1 MLYKSK
7 AEDFIVEEIPLYPF
21 DGKGEHLILKI
32 KKKNLTTLEVI
43 KKISKFLKISE
54 KHIGY
59 AGLKDKISISIQHM
73 SIPKNKIQKL
83 DELIEYLKEENIE
96 VLEITEHRNKLRP
109 GHLKG
114 NVFTVKLREIKDTEK
129 TINKLRD
136 IEKNG
141 FFNHFDQQRLSD
153 NNIEIALKI
162 LKEDKD
168 LRNYSPYKK
177 RLLISAFTSHLFNEY
192 IEERKRLNLIRVLSG
207 DIVYNQRNFK
217 VKKIREEGEISIERI
232 PTGPIWG
239 SHMMEPE
246 NDVLIKIE
254 HNLLERY
261 GIKKEDFKKTK
272 SKGTRRPI
280 IVYPE
285 KVDILELRD
294 REITLRFFLPKGSYA
309 TILLK
314 ELALANQL

>member
-21 DGKGEHLILKI
+21 EGSGEHLILKI
-32 KKKNLTTLEVI
+32 KKQNQTTFDVI

-59 AGLKDKISISIQHM
+59 AGLKDKISISIQHI
-73 SIPKNKIQKL
+73 SIPKKSIQKL
-83 DELIEYLKEENIE
+83 EELLDYLKRESIE
-96 VLEITEHRNKLRP
+96 VLDINEHRNKLRP
-109 GHLKG
+109 GHLRG
-114 NVFTVKLREIKDTEK
+114 NLFTVKLREVEDSEK
-129 TINKLRD
+129 IIQRLKEL
-136 IEKNG
+136 EKNG
-141 FFNHFDQQRLSD
+141 FFNYFDQQRLSD

-162 LKEDKD
+162 LKEGKD
-168 LRNYSPYKK
+168 SRNHSPYRK
-177 RLLISAFTSHLFNEY
+177 RLLISAFTSYLFNEY
-192 IEERKRLNLIRVLSG
+192 IEERKELNLIKVLHG
-207 DIVYNQRNFK
+207 DIVYSQRDFK
-217 VKKIREEGEISIERI
+217 IKKVEKEGEISIECI

-254 HNLLERY
+254 RNLLERY
-261 GIKKEDFKKTK
+261 GLKKEDFKRLK

-285 KVDILELRD
+285 DVDILKIED
-294 REITLRFFLPKGSYA
+294 RELTIRFFLPRGSYA

-314 ELALANQL
+314 ELAGHN